1 MGFRWLFRP
10 ERRKERPPLNGNRIS
25 RRRVRLQIETEKT
38 RIGHQPLW
46 DELSFACKSRR
57 KKTPPCMLNH
67 TEPLCTGCCMYSA
80 RRVSHR
86 GNFIF
91 PSGKL
96 LFPQWET
103 TVGIY
108 SPFSGSSSTGFTV
121 YATGSF
127 VLVPYA
133 GRTQIIFVVALV
145 TGLFGDAAGLEQLF
159 DVSLL
164 FGRNELVAA
173 VEAVV
178 TCLSEAA

>member
-1 MGFRWLFRP
+1 MLLLS
-10 ERRKERPPLNGNRIS
+10 RKSNVCFGKFPT
-25 RRRVRLQIETEKT
+25 VETK
-38 RIGHQPLW
+38 
-46 DELSFACKSRR
+46 
-57 KKTPPCMLNH
+57 
-67 TEPLCTGCCMYSA
+67 
-80 RRVSHR
+80 VSHR

-96 LFPQWET
+96 LFPRWET

-121 YATGSF
+121 YAARSF